1 MRRMVDCYSDSF
13 TLSEYLII
21 SEEMMRSLSAS
32 DIYLVTK
39 LRFHFHVIYMYEPSN
54 GAEPL

>member
-1 MRRMVDCYSDSF
+1 MDCYSDSF